1 MKILVIGG
9 NSGTIGKSVAGRL
22 GKKHEVITAGRTS
35 GDIQVDINDAESIQQ
50 MFASV
55 PDLDAV
61 VCCSGATKWAPFSS
75 MSEEDLYVGV
85 KSKLMG
91 QVNLVRIGKDFVKP
105 GASFTLTSGILADD
119 PVYMSSN
126 AAMVNGA
133 LHSFVKAVAPELEN
147 GLRLNVVAPGLV
159 EESAERLGD
168 AFPGHTPVPMNKVAS
183 GYVRSVEGM
192 FTGEVIR
199 IFE

>member
-9 NSGTIGKSVAGRL
+9 KSGTIGKSVVKRL

-35 GDIQVDINDAESIQQ
+35 GDVQVDINNAESVRK
-50 MFASV
+50 MFESV
-55 PDLDAV
+55 SGLDAV
-61 VCCSGATKWAPFSS
+61 VCCSGATKWAPFSA
-75 MSEEDLYVGV
+75 MSEEDIYVGIN
-85 KSKLMG
+85 SKLMG
-91 QVNLVRIGKDFVKP
+91 QVNLVRIGKDFVNP

-133 LHSFVKAVAPELEN
+133 LHSFVKAVAPELTN

-159 EESAERLGD
+159 EDSGERLGD
-168 AFPGHTPVPMNKVAS
+168 AFPGHIPVPMDKVAA

-199 IFE
+199 VF